1 MANLF
6 LMSKITI
13 VAIGIRG
20 LPGVQGGVE
29 MHCENIY
36 TRMCDAHII
45 VYRRKPYLCE
55 LSHKQYP
62 NMSYVDLPS
71 TRVKGFEAVLHTF
84 LCVCHIAFHRPDVVH
99 VHNIG
104 PGMFAPLLK
113 LLGMR
118 VVMTYHS
125 PNYEH
130 KKWGKVA
137 RAILRASE
145 YLSLKFVDKVIFVNK
160 FQMQK
165 YSSHIQSKS
174 VYIPNG
180 INSVTPSTNTDF
192 IEKNEIKRGEYVL
205 AVGRLT
211 PEKGFEYLVQA
222 ANELPEVKQV
232 VIAGASDHDTSYQE
246 MLHRLDLKGKVV
258 FTGFTTGED
267 LRQLYSHAKLY
278 ALTSVNEGFPL
289 VLLEA
294 MSYSLPLIASDIP
307 ATHLIELDESDY
319 FRPADVPDLKR
330 VLAVKLNQDL
340 GRVNY
345 EAINDFDWQTI
356 ADNTMRAITAAVK

>member
-1 MANLF
+1 ML
-6 LMSKITI
+6 TI
-13 VAIGIRG
+13 AAIGIRG

-36 TRMCDAHII
+36 SRMADAHIV
-45 VYRRKPYLCE
+45 VYRRKPYLSE
-55 LSHKQYP
+55 LSRRQFP

-71 TRVKGFEAVLHTF
+71 TRIKGFEAVFHTF
-84 LCVCHIAFHRPDVVH
+84 LCVMHLAFHRPDVVH

-113 LLGMR
+113 LLGLR

-130 KKWGKVA
+130 KKWGAVA
-137 RAILRASE
+137 RMILRLSE
-145 YLSLKFVDKVIFVNK
+145 FLSLNFVDKVIFVNK

-165 YSSHIQSKS
+165 YSERIQAKS
-174 VYIPNG
+174 IYIPNG
-180 INSVTPSTNTDF
+180 INRVTPSAATDF
-192 IEKNEIKRGEYVL
+192 LQKHGIAAGEYVL

-211 PEKGFEYLVQA
+211 PEKGFEYLVRA
-222 ANELPEVKQV
+222 ANELPEVRQV
-232 VIAGASDHDTSYQE
+232 VIAGASDHDTTYQE
-246 MLHRLDLKGKVV
+246 LLHSLDSGHKVV
-258 FTGFTTGED
+258 FTGFTSGED

-294 MSYSLPLIASDIP
+294 MSYSLPIVASDIP
-307 ATHLIELDESDY
+307 ATHLIELEKADY
-319 FRPADVPDLKR
+319 FSPADVADLKR
-330 VLAVKLNQDL
+330 VLAAKLYQNP
-340 GRVNY
+340 GKVSY
-345 EAINDFDWQTI
+345 PAIKDFDWQTI
-356 ADNTMRAITAAVK
+356 ASATLRTLQ

>member
-1 MANLF
+1 ML
-6 LMSKITI
+6 TI
-13 VAIGIRG
+13 AAIGIRG

-36 TRMCDAHII
+36 SRMADAHIV
-45 VYRRKPYLCE
+45 VYRRKPYLSE
-55 LSHKQYP
+55 LSRRQFP

-71 TRVKGFEAVLHTF
+71 TRIKGFEAVFHTF
-84 LCVCHIAFHRPDVVH
+84 LCVMHLAVHRPDVVH

-113 LLGMR
+113 LLGLR

-130 KKWGKVA
+130 KKWGAVA
-137 RAILRASE
+137 RMILRFSE
-145 YLSLKFVDKVIFVNK
+145 FLSLNSVDKVIFVNK

-165 YSSHIQSKS
+165 YSARIQAKS

-180 INSVTPSTNTDF
+180 INRVTPSEGTDF
-192 IEKNEIKRGEYVL
+192 LRKHGIVAGEYVL

-211 PEKGFEYLVQA
+211 PEKGFEYLVRA
-222 ANELPEVKQV
+222 ANELPEVRQV

-246 MLHRLDLKGKVV
+246 LLHNLDSEHKVV
-258 FTGFTTGED
+258 FTGFTSGED

-294 MSYSLPLIASDIP
+294 MSYSLPLVASDIP
-307 ATHLIELDESDY
+307 ATHLIELDKTDY
-319 FRPADVPDLKR
+319 FSPADVADLKR
-330 VLAVKLNQDL
+330 ILSAKLSQNL
-340 GRVNY
+340 GRVKY
-345 EAINDFDWQTI
+345 PAIADFDWQTI
-356 ADNTMRAITAAVK
+356 AAATRRTLQ